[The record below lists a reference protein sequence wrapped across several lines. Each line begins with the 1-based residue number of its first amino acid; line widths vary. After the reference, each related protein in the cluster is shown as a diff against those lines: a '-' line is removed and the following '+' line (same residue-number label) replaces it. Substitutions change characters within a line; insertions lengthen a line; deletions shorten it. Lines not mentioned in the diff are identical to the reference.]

1 MSWSYIHILDL
12 LLWAFMTISVAYI
25 TFYALV
31 SLFSRNGIKTVDV
44 PESPESTFLVL
55 FPAYSEDRVIVG
67 SVKKFLFQNYPQ
79 DKYHVAVIS
88 DHQQESTERLLSDL
102 PVTLLRPVFEKSSKA
117 KALQFAI
124 SEVSGQYD
132 YVVVLDA
139 DNIVETDF
147 LHRLNILLK
156 EGYKAVQCHRC
167 AKNSD
172 SSVSVLDG
180 VSEEINNTLFRKAH
194 NLIGLSSALIGSGM
208 CFDYSWFSSHV
219 TKLTT
224 AGEDRELEVF
234 LLREGIYIKY
244 ADDILV
250 FDEKVSNADNF
261 QRQRQRWMSAQ
272 VNCFLSMLR
281 HLPEAVIRL
290 NINYIDKTIQQ
301 MLIPRSMLLLFLLF
315 MSLVMSAAAP
325 WWSIKWWS
333 LLVLTG
339 LSLFLAIPARLR
351 TKSVFSKVGTLLRL
365 SIKMARN
372 VRHIDHKNED
382 FIHTDHK

>member
-1 MSWSYIHILDL
+1 MFWSYIHILDL

-31 SLFSRNGIKTVDV
+31 SLFSHKGIKTVDV

-88 DHQQESTERLLSDL
+88 DHQQESTERLLSGL
-102 PVTLLRPVFEKSSKA
+102 PVTLLRPVFDKSSKA
-117 KALQFAI
+117 KALQYAI

-250 FDEKVSNADNF
+250 FDEKVSSADNF

-301 MLIPRSMLLLFLLF
+301 MLIPRSMLLLSLLF
-315 MSLVMSAAAP
+315 MSFLISIIAP
-325 WWSIKWWS
+325 WWSLKWWS
-333 LLVLTG
+333 LLLLTC
-339 LSLFLAIPARLR
+339 LSLFLAIPVRLR
-351 TKSVFSKVGTLLRL
+351 TKAVFSKVGTLLRL

>member
-1 MSWSYIHILDL
+1 MFWSYIHILDL

-31 SLFSRNGIKTVDV
+31 SLFSRKGIKTVDI

-102 PVTLLRPVFEKSSKA
+102 PVTLLRPVFDKSSKA
-117 KALQFAI
+117 KALQYAI

-156 EGYKAVQCHRC
+156 EGYRAVQCHRC

-301 MLIPRSMLLLFLLF
+301 MLIPRSMLLLGLVLISLL
-315 MSLVMSAAAP
+315 MLVAAP
-325 WWSIKWWS
+325 WWSLKWWS
-333 LLVLTG
+333 LLLLTC
-339 LSLFLAIPARLR
+339 LSLFLAIPVRLR
-351 TKSVFSKVGTLLRL
+351 TKAVFSKVGTLLRL

>member
-1 MSWSYIHILDL
+1 MFWSYIHILDL

-31 SLFSRNGIKTVDV
+31 SLFSRKGIKTVDV

-117 KALQFAI
+117 KALQYAI

-250 FDEKVSNADNF
+250 FDEKVSSADNF

-281 HLPEAVIRL
+281 HLPEAFVRL
-290 NINYIDKTIQQ
+290 NVNYVDKTVQQ
-301 MLIPRSMLLLFLLF
+301 MLVPRSMLLLFLLF

>member
-1 MSWSYIHILDL
+1 MFWSYIHILDL

-31 SLFSRNGIKTVDV
+31 SLFSRKGIKTVDV

-102 PVTLLRPVFEKSSKA
+102 PVTLLRPVFDKSSKA

-250 FDEKVSNADNF
+250 FDEKVSSADNF

-272 VNCFLSMLR
+272 VNCFLSMIR

>member
-67 SVKKFLFQNYPQ
+67 SVKKFLLQNYPQ

-102 PVTLLRPVFEKSSKA
+102 PVTVLRPVFDKSSKA
-117 KALQFAI
+117 KALQYAI

-250 FDEKVSNADNF
+250 FDEKVSSADNF

-281 HLPEAVIRL
+281 HLPEAFVRL
-290 NINYIDKTIQQ
+290 NVNYVDKTVQQ
-301 MLIPRSMLLLFLLF
+301 MLVPRSMLLLFLLF

>member
-67 SVKKFLFQNYPQ
+67 SVKKFLLQNYPQ

-102 PVTLLRPVFEKSSKA
+102 PVTVLRPVFDKSSKA
-117 KALQFAI
+117 KALQYAI

-139 DNIVETDF
+139 DNIVETNF

-208 CFDYSWFSSHV
+208 CFDYVWFKDHV

-250 FDEKVSNADNF
+250 FDEKVSSADNF

-272 VNCFLSMLR
+272 VNCFLSMIR
-281 HLPEAVIRL
+281 HLPEAFVRL
-290 NINYIDKTIQQ
+290 NVNYVDKTVQQ
-301 MLIPRSMLLLFLLF
+301 MLVPRSMLLLCLLF

-333 LLVLTG
+333 LFVLTG

>member
-1 MSWSYIHILDL
+1 MFWSYIHILDL

-67 SVKKFLFQNYPQ
+67 SVKKFLLQNYPQ

-102 PVTLLRPVFEKSSKA
+102 PVTVLRPVFDKSSKA
-117 KALQFAI
+117 KALQYAI

-250 FDEKVSNADNF
+250 FDEKVSSADNF

-290 NINYIDKTIQQ
+290 NINYMDKTIQQ
-301 MLIPRSMLLLFLLF
+301 MLIPRSMLLLGLLF
-315 MSLVMSAAAP
+315 MSFLISIIAP
-325 WWSIKWWS
+325 CWSLKWWS
-333 LLVLTG
+333 LLLLTC
-339 LSLFLAIPARLR
+339 LSLFLAIPVRLR

>member
-1 MSWSYIHILDL
+1 MFWTYIHILDL
-12 LLWAFMTISVAYI
+12 LLWAFMAISVAYI
-25 TFYALV
+25 TFYALA
-31 SLFSRNGIKTVDV
+31 SLWGRKGSKTVDV
-44 PESPESTFLVL
+44 PASPESTFLVL
-55 FPAYSEDRVIVG
+55 FPAYCEDRVIVG
-67 SVKKFLFQNYPQ
+67 SVKKFLLQDYPK

-88 DHQQESTERLLSDL
+88 DHQQESTECLLSQL
-102 PVTLLRPVFEKSSKA
+102 PITVLRPTFEKSSKA
-117 KALQFAI
+117 KALQYAI

-139 DNIVETDF
+139 DNVVETDF
-147 LHRLNILLK
+147 LCRLNILLK

-208 CFDYSWFSSHV
+208 CFDYVWFSSHV
-219 TKLTT
+219 GKLTT
-224 AGEDRELEVF
+224 AGEDRELEEL
-234 LLREGIYIKY
+234 LLRQGIYIKY

-281 HLPEAVIRL
+281 HLPEAFIRL
-290 NINYIDKTIQQ
+290 NVNYIDKTVQQ
-301 MLIPRSMLLLFLLF
+301 MLVPRSMLLLCLLF
-315 MSLVMSAAAP
+315 MSLLMSVAAP
-325 WWSIKWWS
+325 WWSLKWWC
-333 LLVLTG
+333 LLVLTS

-351 TKSVFSKVGTLLRL
+351 TKSVFSNVGTLLRL

>member
-1 MSWSYIHILDL
+1 MFWSYIHILDL

-31 SLFSRNGIKTVDV
+31 SLFSRKGIKTVDV

-88 DHQQESTERLLSDL
+88 DHQQESTERLLSGL
-102 PVTLLRPVFEKSSKA
+102 PVTLLRPVFDKSSKA
-117 KALQFAI
+117 KALQYAI

-250 FDEKVSNADNF
+250 FDEKVSSADNF

>member
-1 MSWSYIHILDL
+1 MFWSYIHILDL
-12 LLWAFMTISVAYI
+12 LLWAFMSISVAYI

-31 SLFSRNGIKTVDV
+31 SLFSRKGIKTVDV

-67 SVKKFLFQNYPQ
+67 SVKKFLLQNYPQ

-102 PVTLLRPVFEKSSKA
+102 PVTVLRPVFEKSSKA
-117 KALQFAI
+117 KALQYAI

-250 FDEKVSNADNF
+250 FDEKVSSADNF

-281 HLPEAVIRL
+281 HLPEAFVRL
-290 NINYIDKTIQQ
+290 NVNYVDKTVQQ
-301 MLIPRSMLLLFLLF
+301 MLVPRSMLLLFLLF

-365 SIKMARN
+365 SIKMVRN

>member
-1 MSWSYIHILDL
+1 MFWSYIHILDL

-31 SLFSRNGIKTVDV
+31 SLFSRKGIKTVNV

-67 SVKKFLFQNYPQ
+67 SVKKFLLQNYPQ

-102 PVTLLRPVFEKSSKA
+102 PVTVLRPVFDKSSKA
-117 KALQFAI
+117 KALQYAI

-139 DNIVETDF
+139 DNIVETNF

-250 FDEKVSNADNF
+250 FDEKVSSADNF

-272 VNCFLSMLR
+272 VNCFLSMIR
-281 HLPEAVIRL
+281 HLPEAFVRL
-290 NINYIDKTIQQ
+290 NVNYVDKTVQQ
-301 MLIPRSMLLLFLLF
+301 MLVPRSMLLLFLLF

>member
-1 MSWSYIHILDL
+1 MFWSYIHILDF
-12 LLWAFMTISVAYI
+12 LLWAFMSISVAYI

-31 SLFSRNGIKTVDV
+31 SLFSRKGIKTVDV

-67 SVKKFLFQNYPQ
+67 SVKKFLLQNYPQ

-117 KALQFAI
+117 KALQYAI

-250 FDEKVSNADNF
+250 FDEKVSSADNF

-272 VNCFLSMLR
+272 VNCFLPMLR

>member
-1 MSWSYIHILDL
+1 MFWSYIHILDL

-31 SLFSRNGIKTVDV
+31 SLFSRKGIKTVDV

-102 PVTLLRPVFEKSSKA
+102 PVTLLRPVFDKSSKA
-117 KALQFAI
+117 KALQYAI

-250 FDEKVSNADNF
+250 FDEKVSSADNF

-301 MLIPRSMLLLFLLF
+301 MLIPRSMLLLGLLF
-315 MSLVMSAAAP
+315 MSFLILIIAP
-325 WWSIKWWS
+325 WWSLKWWS
-333 LLVLTG
+333 LLLLTS

-351 TKSVFSKVGTLLRL
+351 TKAVFSKVGTLLRL

>member
-1 MSWSYIHILDL
+1 MFWSYIHILDL

-31 SLFSRNGIKTVDV
+31 SLFSRKGIKTVDV

-102 PVTLLRPVFEKSSKA
+102 PVTVLRPVFDKSSKA
-117 KALQFAI
+117 KALQYAI
-124 SEVSGQYD
+124 SEVSGHYD

-250 FDEKVSNADNF
+250 FDEKVSSADNF

-272 VNCFLSMLR
+272 VNCFLSMIR

>member
-1 MSWSYIHILDL
+1 MFWSYIHILDL

-31 SLFSRNGIKTVDV
+31 SLFSRKGIKTVDV
-44 PESPESTFLVL
+44 LESPESTFLVL

-117 KALQFAI
+117 KALQYAI

-250 FDEKVSNADNF
+250 FDEKVSSADNF

-290 NINYIDKTIQQ
+290 NINYMDKTIQQ
-301 MLIPRSMLLLFLLF
+301 MLIPRSMLLLGLLF
-315 MSLVMSAAAP
+315 MSFLISIIAP
-325 WWSIKWWS
+325 CWRLKWWS
-333 LLVLTG
+333 LLLLTC
-339 LSLFLAIPARLR
+339 LSLFLAIPVRLR
-351 TKSVFSKVGTLLRL
+351 TKTVFSKVGTLLRL

>member
-1 MSWSYIHILDL
+1 MFWSYIHILDL

-31 SLFSRNGIKTVDV
+31 SLFSRKGIKTVDV

-102 PVTLLRPVFEKSSKA
+102 PVTVLRPVFDKSSKA
-117 KALQFAI
+117 KALQYAI

-250 FDEKVSNADNF
+250 FDEKVSSADNF

-281 HLPEAVIRL
+281 HLPEAFVRL
-290 NINYIDKTIQQ
+290 NVNYVDKTVQQ
-301 MLIPRSMLLLFLLF
+301 MLVPRSMLLLFLLF

-365 SIKMARN
+365 SIKMVRN

>member
-1 MSWSYIHILDL
+1 MFWSYIHILDL

-31 SLFSRNGIKTVDV
+31 SLFSRKGIKTVDV

-102 PVTLLRPVFEKSSKA
+102 PVTVLRPVFDKSSKA
-117 KALQFAI
+117 KALQYAI
-124 SEVSGQYD
+124 SEVSGQYN

-139 DNIVETDF
+139 DNIVETNF

-234 LLREGIYIKY
+234 LLHEGIYIKY
-244 ADDILV
+244 ADNILV
-250 FDEKVSNADNF
+250 FDEKVSSADNF

-281 HLPEAVIRL
+281 HLPEAFVRL
-290 NINYIDKTIQQ
+290 NVNYVDKTVQQ
-301 MLIPRSMLLLFLLF
+301 MLVPRSMLLLFLLF

>member
-1 MSWSYIHILDL
+1 MFWSYIHILDL

-31 SLFSRNGIKTVDV
+31 SLFSRKGIKTVDV

-67 SVKKFLFQNYPQ
+67 SVKKFLLQNYPQ

-88 DHQQESTERLLSDL
+88 DHQQESTERLLSGL
-102 PVTLLRPVFEKSSKA
+102 PVTLLRPVFDKSSKA
-117 KALQFAI
+117 KALQYAI

-250 FDEKVSNADNF
+250 FDEKVSSADNF

-281 HLPEAVIRL
+281 HLPEAFVRL
-290 NINYIDKTIQQ
+290 NVNYVDKTVQQ
-301 MLIPRSMLLLFLLF
+301 MLVPRSMLLLFLLF

>member
-1 MSWSYIHILDL
+1 MFWSYIHILDL

-31 SLFSRNGIKTVDV
+31 SLFSRKGIKTVDV

-67 SVKKFLFQNYPQ
+67 SVKKFLLQNYPQ

-102 PVTLLRPVFEKSSKA
+102 PVTVLRPVFDKSSKA
-117 KALQFAI
+117 KALQYAI

-156 EGYKAVQCHRC
+156 EGYKVVQCHRC

-172 SSVSVLDG
+172 SSISVLDG

-244 ADDILV
+244 ADNILV
-250 FDEKVSNADNF
+250 FDEKVSSADNF

>member
-1 MSWSYIHILDL
+1 MFWSYIHILDL

-31 SLFSRNGIKTVDV
+31 SLFSRKGIKTVDV

-67 SVKKFLFQNYPQ
+67 SVKKFLLQNYPQ

-102 PVTLLRPVFEKSSKA
+102 PVTLLRPVFDKSSKA
-117 KALQFAI
+117 KALQYAI

-250 FDEKVSNADNF
+250 FDEKVSSANNF

-281 HLPEAVIRL
+281 HLPEAFVRL
-290 NINYIDKTIQQ
+290 NVNYVDKTVQQ
-301 MLIPRSMLLLFLLF
+301 MLVPRSMLLLCLLF

-333 LLVLTG
+333 LFVLTG

>member
-1 MSWSYIHILDL
+1 MFWSYIHILDL
-12 LLWAFMTISVAYI
+12 LLWAFMSISVAYI

-31 SLFSRNGIKTVDV
+31 SLFSRKGIKTVDV

-102 PVTLLRPVFEKSSKA
+102 PVTLLRPVFDKSSKA
-117 KALQFAI
+117 KALQYAI

-250 FDEKVSNADNF
+250 FDEKVSSADNF

-272 VNCFLSMLR
+272 VNCFLSMIR

>member
-1 MSWSYIHILDL
+1 MFWSYIHILDL

-31 SLFSRNGIKTVDV
+31 SLFSRKGIKTVDV

-88 DHQQESTERLLSDL
+88 DHQQESTERLLSGL
-102 PVTLLRPVFEKSSKA
+102 PVTLLRPVFDKSSKA
-117 KALQFAI
+117 KALQYAI
-124 SEVSGQYD
+124 SEVSRQYD

-250 FDEKVSNADNF
+250 FDEKVSSADNF

-281 HLPEAVIRL
+281 HLPEAFVRL
-290 NINYIDKTIQQ
+290 NVNYVDKTVQQ
-301 MLIPRSMLLLFLLF
+301 MLVPRSMLLLFLLF

>member
-1 MSWSYIHILDL
+1 MFWSYIHILDL

-31 SLFSRNGIKTVDV
+31 SLFSRKGIKTVNV

-67 SVKKFLFQNYPQ
+67 SIKKFLLQNYPQ

-102 PVTLLRPVFEKSSKA
+102 PVTVLHPVFEKSSKA
-117 KALQFAI
+117 KALQYAI

-250 FDEKVSNADNF
+250 FDEKVSSADNF

-281 HLPEAVIRL
+281 HLPEAFVRL
-290 NINYIDKTIQQ
+290 NVNYVDKTVQQ
-301 MLIPRSMLLLFLLF
+301 MLVPRSMLLLFLLF

>member
-1 MSWSYIHILDL
+1 MFWSYIHILDL

-44 PESPESTFLVL
+44 PESHESTFLVL

-67 SVKKFLFQNYPQ
+67 SVKKFLLQNYPQ

-88 DHQQESTERLLSDL
+88 DHQQESTERLLSGL
-102 PVTLLRPVFEKSSKA
+102 PVTLLRPVFDKSSKA
-117 KALQFAI
+117 KALQYAI

-244 ADDILV
+244 ADNILV
-250 FDEKVSNADNF
+250 FDEKVSSADNF

-281 HLPEAVIRL
+281 HLPEAFVRL
-290 NINYIDKTIQQ
+290 NVNYVDKTVQQ
-301 MLIPRSMLLLFLLF
+301 MLVPRSMLLLCLLF

>member
-1 MSWSYIHILDL
+1 MFWSYIHILDL

-31 SLFSRNGIKTVDV
+31 SLFSHKGIKTVDV

-88 DHQQESTERLLSDL
+88 DHQQESTERLLSGL
-102 PVTLLRPVFEKSSKA
+102 PVTLLRPVFDKSSKA
-117 KALQFAI
+117 KALQYAI

-250 FDEKVSNADNF
+250 FDEKVSSADNF

-290 NINYIDKTIQQ
+290 NINYMDKTIQQ
-301 MLIPRSMLLLFLLF
+301 MLIPRSMLLLGLLF
-315 MSLVMSAAAP
+315 MSFLISIIAP
-325 WWSIKWWS
+325 CWSLKWWS
-333 LLVLTG
+333 LLLLTC
-339 LSLFLAIPARLR
+339 LSLFLAIPVRLR

>member
-1 MSWSYIHILDL
+1 MFWSYIHILDL

-31 SLFSRNGIKTVDV
+31 SLFSRKGIKTVDV

-88 DHQQESTERLLSDL
+88 DHQQESTERLLSNL
-102 PVTLLRPVFEKSSKA
+102 PVTVLRPVFDKSSKA
-117 KALQFAI
+117 KALQYAI

-244 ADDILV
+244 ADDIHV
-250 FDEKVSNADNF
+250 FDEKVSSADNF

>member
-67 SVKKFLFQNYPQ
+67 SIKKFLLQNYPQ

-102 PVTLLRPVFEKSSKA
+102 PVTVLRPVFDKSSKA
-117 KALQFAI
+117 KALQYAI

-250 FDEKVSNADNF
+250 FDEKVSSADNF

-290 NINYIDKTIQQ
+290 NINYMDKTIQQ
-301 MLIPRSMLLLFLLF
+301 MLIPRSMLLLGLLF
-315 MSLVMSAAAP
+315 MSFLISIIAP
-325 WWSIKWWS
+325 CWSLKWWS
-333 LLVLTG
+333 LLLLTC
-339 LSLFLAIPARLR
+339 LSLFLAIPVRLR

>member
-1 MSWSYIHILDL
+1 MFWSYIHILDL

-31 SLFSRNGIKTVDV
+31 SLFSHKGIKTVDV

-88 DHQQESTERLLSDL
+88 DHQQESTERLLSGL
-102 PVTLLRPVFEKSSKA
+102 PVTLLRPVFDKSSKA
-117 KALQFAI
+117 KALQYAI

-244 ADDILV
+244 AGDILV
-250 FDEKVSNADNF
+250 FGEKVSSADNF

>member
-1 MSWSYIHILDL
+1 MFWSYIHILDL

-31 SLFSRNGIKTVDV
+31 SLFSRKGIKTVDV
-44 PESPESTFLVL
+44 PESPESTFLIL

-102 PVTLLRPVFEKSSKA
+102 PVTLLRPVFDKSSKA
-117 KALQFAI
+117 KALQYAI

-250 FDEKVSNADNF
+250 FDEKVSSADNF

-281 HLPEAVIRL
+281 HLPEAFVRL
-290 NINYIDKTIQQ
+290 NVNYVDKTVQQ
-301 MLIPRSMLLLFLLF
+301 MLVPRSMLLLFLLF

-333 LLVLTG
+333 LFVLTG

>member
-1 MSWSYIHILDL
+1 MFWSYIHILDL
-12 LLWAFMTISVAYI
+12 LLWAFMSISVAYI

-31 SLFSRNGIKTVDV
+31 SLFSRKGIKTVNV

-102 PVTLLRPVFEKSSKA
+102 PVTVLRPVFDKSSKA
-117 KALQFAI
+117 KALQYAI

-250 FDEKVSNADNF
+250 FDEKVSSADNF

>member
-1 MSWSYIHILDL
+1 MFWSYIHILDL

-31 SLFSRNGIKTVDV
+31 SLFSRKGIKTVDV

-102 PVTLLRPVFEKSSKA
+102 PVTVLRPVFDKSSKA
-117 KALQFAI
+117 KALQYAI

-281 HLPEAVIRL
+281 HLPEAFIRL
-290 NINYIDKTIQQ
+290 NVNYIDKTVQQ
-301 MLIPRSMLLLFLLF
+301 MLVPRSMLLLCLLF
-315 MSLVMSAAAP
+315 MSLLMSIAAP
-325 WWSIKWWS
+325 WWSLKWWC
-333 LLVLTG
+333 LLVLTS
-339 LSLFLAIPARLR
+339 LSLFLAIPSRLR

-372 VRHIDHKNED
+372 VRHIDHRNED

>member
-1 MSWSYIHILDL
+1 MFWSYIHILDL

-67 SVKKFLFQNYPQ
+67 SVKKFLLQNYPQ

-102 PVTLLRPVFEKSSKA
+102 PVTVLRPVFDKSSKA
-117 KALQFAI
+117 KALQYAI

-250 FDEKVSNADNF
+250 FDEKVSSADNF

-281 HLPEAVIRL
+281 HLPEAFVRL
-290 NINYIDKTIQQ
+290 NVNYVDKTVQQ

>member
-1 MSWSYIHILDL
+1 MFWSYIHILDL

-67 SVKKFLFQNYPQ
+67 SIKKFLFQNYPQ

-102 PVTLLRPVFEKSSKA
+102 PVTVLRPVFDKSSKA
-117 KALQFAI
+117 KALQYAI

-250 FDEKVSNADNF
+250 FDEKVSSADNF

-281 HLPEAVIRL
+281 HLPEAFVRL
-290 NINYIDKTIQQ
+290 NVNYVDKTVQQ
-301 MLIPRSMLLLFLLF
+301 MLVPRSMLLLFLLF

>member
-1 MSWSYIHILDL
+1 MFWSYIHILDL
-12 LLWAFMTISVAYI
+12 LLWAFMSISVAYI

-31 SLFSRNGIKTVDV
+31 SLFSRKGIKTVDV

-67 SVKKFLFQNYPQ
+67 SVKKFLLQNYPQ

-102 PVTLLRPVFEKSSKA
+102 PVTVLRPVFDKSSKA
-117 KALQFAI
+117 KALQYAI

-172 SSVSVLDG
+172 SSISVLDG

-244 ADDILV
+244 ADNILV
-250 FDEKVSNADNF
+250 FDEKVSSADNF

>member
-1 MSWSYIHILDL
+1 MFWSYIHILDL

-31 SLFSRNGIKTVDV
+31 SLFSRKGIKTVDV

-67 SVKKFLFQNYPQ
+67 SVKKFLLQNYPQ

-88 DHQQESTERLLSDL
+88 DHQQESTERLLSGL
-102 PVTLLRPVFEKSSKA
+102 PVTLLRPVFDKSSKA
-117 KALQFAI
+117 KALQYAI

-250 FDEKVSNADNF
+250 FDEKVSSADNF

-272 VNCFLSMLR
+272 VNCFLSMIR
-281 HLPEAVIRL
+281 HLPEAVISL

-301 MLIPRSMLLLFLLF
+301 MLIPRSMLLLGLLF
-315 MSLVMSAAAP
+315 MSFLISIIAP
-325 WWSIKWWS
+325 WWSLKWWS
-333 LLVLTG
+333 LLLLTS
-339 LSLFLAIPARLR
+339 LSLFLAIPVRLR
-351 TKSVFSKVGTLLRL
+351 TKAVFSKVGTLLRL

>member
-31 SLFSRNGIKTVDV
+31 SLFSRKGIKTVDV
-44 PESPESTFLVL
+44 PESPESTFLIL

-102 PVTLLRPVFEKSSKA
+102 PVTLLRPVFDKSSKA

-250 FDEKVSNADNF
+250 FDEKVSSADNF

>member
-1 MSWSYIHILDL
+1 MFWSYIHILDL

-31 SLFSRNGIKTVDV
+31 SLFSRKGIKTVNV

-117 KALQFAI
+117 KALQYAI

-281 HLPEAVIRL
+281 HLPEAFVRL
-290 NINYIDKTIQQ
+290 NVNYVDKTVQQ
-301 MLIPRSMLLLFLLF
+301 MLVPRSMLLLFLLF

-365 SIKMARN
+365 SIKMVRN

>member
-1 MSWSYIHILDL
+1 MFWSYIHILDL

-31 SLFSRNGIKTVDV
+31 SLFSRKGIKTVDV

-67 SVKKFLFQNYPQ
+67 SIKKFLFQNYPQ

-102 PVTLLRPVFEKSSKA
+102 PVTVLRPVFDKSSKA

-250 FDEKVSNADNF
+250 FDEKVSSADNF

-281 HLPEAVIRL
+281 HLPEAFVRL
-290 NINYIDKTIQQ
+290 NVNYVDKTVQQ
-301 MLIPRSMLLLFLLF
+301 MLVPRSMLLLFLLF

>member
-1 MSWSYIHILDL
+1 MFWSYIHILDL
-12 LLWAFMTISVAYI
+12 LLWAFMAISVAYI

-31 SLFSRNGIKTVDV
+31 SLFSRKGIKTVNV

-102 PVTLLRPVFEKSSKA
+102 PVTVLRPVFDKSSKA
-117 KALQFAI
+117 KALQYAI

-250 FDEKVSNADNF
+250 FDEKVSSADNF

-290 NINYIDKTIQQ
+290 NINYMDKTIQQ
-301 MLIPRSMLLLFLLF
+301 MLIPRSMLLLGLLF
-315 MSLVMSAAAP
+315 MSFLISIIAP
-325 WWSIKWWS
+325 WWSLKWWS
-333 LLVLTG
+333 LLLLTC

-351 TKSVFSKVGTLLRL
+351 TKAVFSKVGTLLRL